1 MAAGELEEGEVV
13 VVLLGPA
20 DEDAAVAVEPGVG
33 GLDDPSSGAPA
44 RVADLLGEL
53 LAARADVR
61 LEALLDRELAD
72 LVIVVAAVEA
82 PALRRLLGR
91 DRAGDRRRPKRRL
104 QQLHVVAV
112 GTAVGDADRDA
123 RALGEDRTLRP
134 LLALSVGFRPVAGP
148 PSGALVIAPSAAE
161 NDQS

>member
-72 LVIVVAAVEA
+72 LVIVVAAVQA
-82 PALRRLLGR
+82 RALRRLLGR
-91 DRAGDRRRPKRRL
+91 HRAGDRRRPK
-104 QQLHVVAV
+104 A
-112 GTAVGDADRDA
+112 
-123 RALGEDRTLRP
+123 
-134 LLALSVGFRPVAGP
+134 SP
-148 PSGALVIAPSAAE
+148 PAA
-161 NDQS
+161 S